1 MRRLRQFISDRR
13 GVSAVEFALIA
24 PLMILLYLGTAEAAL
39 VLMMDRKVTNAAS
52 TIGDLV
58 ARTACIKNQSE
69 IDGVFD
75 AAEAVMSP
83 YPTGP
88 LEMRISVIELKT
100 PAPNKEYELLW
111 EAMSDG
117 DMPASSDDP
126 NIPDDLLTTIET
138 GVVMAQAEYEYQ
150 PPFGRIFSDG
160 VVLKS
165 KLYFS
170 PRQSVTVENPCPS
183 T

>member
-1 MRRLRQFISDRR
+1 MMRRLRHFISDRR

-24 PLMILLYLGTAEAAL
+24 PLMILIYLGTAEAAL

-58 ARTACIKNQSE
+58 ARTGCISNQSE
-69 IDGVFD
+69 ITGIFD
-75 AAEAVMSP
+75 AAEAVMAP
-83 YPTGP
+83 YDTTP
-88 LEMRISVIELKT
+88 LKMRISVVDLT
-100 PAPNKEYELLW
+100 APAPNKEYELRW

-117 DMPASSDDP
+117 DMPAATGTPD
-126 NIPDDLLTTIET
+126 IPDDLLTTQDT

-150 PPFGRIFSDG
+150 PPFGRIFEDA

-170 PRQSVTVENPCPS
+170 PRQSVTIKNPC
-183 T
+183 